1 MMLAIFLLATAFVP
15 NERIYP
21 ETLDWDTHFRG
32 TPDHNSQYAAVTST
46 IWQYGYTAK
55 TRGNNLTIDFSFLGG
70 VDANKSWVKKE
81 RISNRNTSKIL
92 LNHEQGHVYIN
103 FLLLKNGERI
113 LRNQQYTV
121 QNYKRLVDKTAK
133 DLSKFYNNMQDRYDV
148 ETKHGS
154 DLEAQERWNSFFESE
169 LSKLE

>member
-1 MMLAIFLLATAFVP
+1 MLAIFLLATAFAL

-70 VDANKSWVKKE
+70 VDANKSWVKRE

-113 LRNQQYTV
+113 LRNQPYTV

-133 DLSKFYNNMQDRYDV
+133 ELSKFYNNMQDRYDV

-154 DLEAQERWNSFFESE
+154 DLEAQERWNSFFENE

>member
-1 MMLAIFLLATAFVP
+1 MLALFLLATAFVAP
-15 NERIYP
+15 HDRIYP

-32 TPDHNSQYAAVTST
+32 KPDANSQYAAVTNT

-70 VDANKSWVKKE
+70 VDADKSWVKRE
-81 RISNRNTSKIL
+81 RISNKNTSRIL

-103 FLLLKNGERI
+103 FLLLKNGEQI
-113 LRNQQYTV
+113 LRNQQYTI

-133 DLSKFYNNMQDRYDV
+133 ELSKFYNNMQDRYDE

-154 DLEAQERWNSFFESE
+154 DLEAQQRWNNFFESE
-169 LSKLE
+169 LNKL

>member
-1 MMLAIFLLATAFVP
+1 MLALFLLATAFVAP
-15 NERIYP
+15 HDRIYP

-32 TPDHNSQYAAVTST
+32 KPDANSQYAAVTNT

-70 VDANKSWVKKE
+70 VDADKSWVKRE
-81 RISNRNTSKIL
+81 RISNKNTSRIL

-103 FLLLKNGERI
+103 FLLLKNGEQI
-113 LRNQQYTV
+113 LRNQQYTI

-133 DLSKFYNNMQDRYDV
+133 ELSKFYNNMQDRYDE

-154 DLEAQERWNSFFESE
+154 DLEAQQRWNSFFESE
-169 LSKLE
+169 LSKL

>member
-1 MMLAIFLLATAFVP
+1 MMLAIFLLATAFVT

-21 ETLDWDTHFRG
+21 ETLDWDTHFRA
-32 TPDHNSQYAAVTST
+32 TPDQNSQYAAVTST

-55 TRGNNLTIDFSFLGG
+55 TRGNNLTIDFSFLAG
-70 VDANKSWVKKE
+70 VDANKSWVKRE

-103 FLLLKNGERI
+103 FLLLKNGEQI

-133 DLSKFYNNMQDRYDV
+133 ELSKFYNNMQDRYDV

-154 DLEAQERWNSFFESE
+154 DLEAQQRWNSFFESE